1 MGGQRVLGG
10 GAVGADGGWEL
21 DLDLRL
27 GLARLGANQL
37 LTGVHLHLGGAEQV
51 RGDRLLLLLLL

>member
-1 MGGQRVLGG
+1 MGG

>member
-1 MGGQRVLGG
+1 MGG

-27 GLARLGANQL
+27 GLSRLGANQL
-37 LTGVHLHLGGAEQV
+37 LTGIDLQLGAAEQV
-51 RGDRLLLLLLL
+51 RGDRLLLL